1 MNEVSILWFYMVQ
14 RADIFCQKSTGWH
27 WCHPLRNLRQADR
40 PVYQLRT
47 TRPRVCRLTHFL
59 LYFIVLA
66 MPISGYMGNGSGV
79 NYGIFQVKPFMETS
93 IANWIYNTF
102 GIPFDI
108 FHYGIAGPFIIWVL
122 VLLHVIAA
130 IYHHTM
136 LKDNVLKR
144 MLPSKSW
151 SKVEVAWDF
160 RKLMLRISSLPKR
173 VIAQ

>member
-1 MNEVSILWFYMVQ
+1 M
-14 RADIFCQKSTGWH
+14 
-27 WCHPLRNLRQADR
+27 RNLRQADR

-59 LYFIVLA
+59 LYFIILA

-102 GIPFDI
+102 GITYEQFEIPFDI

-144 MLPSKSW
+144 MLPSKS
-151 SKVEVAWDF
+151 
-160 RKLMLRISSLPKR
+160 
-173 VIAQ
+173 